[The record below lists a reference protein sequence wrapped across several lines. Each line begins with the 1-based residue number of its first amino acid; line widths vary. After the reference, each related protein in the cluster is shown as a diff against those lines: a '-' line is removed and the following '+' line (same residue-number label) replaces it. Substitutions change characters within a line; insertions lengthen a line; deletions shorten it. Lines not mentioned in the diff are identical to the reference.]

1 MVQLDGGN
9 TIIGTEF
16 IKLLATGS
24 SNLAT
29 EQYVETAIINGGGGG
44 GEGVNLSNY
53 YNKSETDT
61 LLNNKYNKSETDTLL
76 NNKYNKSETDT
87 LLNNKYDK
95 SETDTLLNNKYS
107 KSETDTLLNN
117 KYDKTETDT
126 LLDAKLN
133 INNPQDMAG
142 TLRLGHIAGTSKI
155 ILNAVSS
162 DKDFYV
168 NGDSQIQGNHL
179 VASLDSSGY
188 IKGSNIQS
196 NTFNALNT
204 NDIFFQS
211 NNDTYLQYD
220 VSENKIVAS
229 KLIQCGGNLKTQ
241 EINTIAPLDMVI
253 KRNDVSMIELQ
264 NNLTVLNTKTQCEN
278 NIVCDNY
285 ESKNLS
291 SIMNYIMNES
301 TGEIKFY
308 VGSPINPD
316 ATTNLVMTLQNN
328 LITFHKP
335 TSPEIGAGGG
345 VDDTNLVKLTG
356 EAEQT
361 IEGDLVLCSG
371 SKFGSFD
378 LTVNGTTYFSQSIE
392 LNLGLNINLGSNK
405 GFIRS
410 INLGGGNHANDY
422 ANFSSGGFH
431 RFYVGGSAFIQF
443 LKLQVSSTQVYFNVD
458 AVCNT
463 ELQTDIINTKNAGDS
478 DLIFKRN
485 DIEYMK
491 FEGTQQAV
499 ELTKGAKSNTY
510 DSIGN
515 ADVSF
520 RRNTIDF
527 MYLRNGNVEVNSGI
541 TLLAESGKFDTIDSA
556 TATNVVF
563 KRGGVNFFTLD
574 GTKNIIDVSTGRALS
589 SQFIYGDNF
598 YDRNNGADMVF
609 QGSNT
614 TDDGRVE
621 FLRYKNADEVV
632 NFSKDI
638 HLNQGQ
644 KMYFHKDPD
653 DDVYIGGIVENGSN
667 MLEFVNRDSIGQIR
681 FKLWDGSAL
690 ATTLSMSWNSI
701 TIQRNTT
708 VSAGYSITGE
718 LVDTSD
724 LTKKYD
730 IKSVECNMTDIVKA
744 IEPKTF
750 KMKDEKEIGI
760 TKNHLGF
767 IADEIESV
775 IPKEFENI
783 VIENDEG
790 IKQLNY
796 VKMNSILWGC
806 VREQQKKIEWLESSM
821 FEMMEEMK
829 ELKNR
834 GKAKA
839 KAKSKSKDKGED

>member
-1 MVQLDGGN
+1 M
-9 TIIGTEF
+9 I
-16 IKLLATGS
+16 
-24 SNLAT
+24 
-29 EQYVETAIINGGGGG
+29 Y
-44 GEGVNLSNY
+44 
-53 YNKSETDT
+53 
-61 LLNNKYNKSETDTLL
+61 
-76 NNKYNKSETDT
+76 
-87 LLNNKYDK
+87 
-95 SETDTLLNNKYS
+95 
-107 KSETDTLLNN
+107 
-117 KYDKTETDT
+117 
-126 LLDAKLN
+126 
-133 INNPQDMAG
+133 
-142 TLRLGHIAGTSKI
+142 
-155 ILNAVSS
+155 
-162 DKDFYV
+162 
-168 NGDSQIQGNHL
+168 
-179 VASLDSSGY
+179 
-188 IKGSNIQS
+188 
-196 NTFNALNT
+196 
-204 NDIFFQS
+204 FFQS

-463 ELQTDIINTKNAGDS
+463 ELQTDIINTKNAGNT
-478 DLIFKRN
+478 DLVFKRN

-499 ELTKGAKSNTY
+499 EITQGAKSNTY

-574 GTKNIIDVSTGRALS
+574 GTKNVIDVSTGRALS

-598 YDRNNGADMVF
+598 YNRNNGADMVF

-621 FLRYKNADEVV
+621 FLRYKKADEVV
-632 NFSKDI
+632 NF
-638 HLNQGQ
+638 
-644 KMYFHKDPD
+644 
-653 DDVYIGGIVENGSN
+653 
-667 MLEFVNRDSIGQIR
+667 
-681 FKLWDGSAL
+681 
-690 ATTLSMSWNSI
+690 
-701 TIQRNTT
+701 
-708 VSAGYSITGE
+708 
-718 LVDTSD
+718 
-724 LTKKYD
+724 
-730 IKSVECNMTDIVKA
+730 
-744 IEPKTF
+744 
-750 KMKDEKEIGI
+750 
-760 TKNHLGF
+760 
-767 IADEIESV
+767 
-775 IPKEFENI
+775 
-783 VIENDEG
+783 
-790 IKQLNY
+790 
-796 VKMNSILWGC
+796 
-806 VREQQKKIEWLESSM
+806 
-821 FEMMEEMK
+821 
-829 ELKNR
+829 
-834 GKAKA
+834 
-839 KAKSKSKDKGED
+839 